1 MVSHCNTA
9 AHAARL
15 LALQCGAAD
24 PENNL
29 KALAL
34 KHHANKAFERGD
46 HVEAEQLY
54 SEVCMYVWM
63 YVAYIPQSK
72 GGLSQG
78 LINTD
83 SMGAPKFRPE

>member
-34 KHHANKAFERGD
+34 KHQANKAFERGD
-46 HVEAEQLY
+46 HVEADQLY
-54 SEVCMYVWM
+54 SEVCMYVCN
-63 YVAYIPQSK
+63 PQSK
-72 GGLSQG
+72 GGLTQC
-78 LINTD
+78 LNTD
-83 SMGAPKFRPE
+83 SMGPPRFRLE